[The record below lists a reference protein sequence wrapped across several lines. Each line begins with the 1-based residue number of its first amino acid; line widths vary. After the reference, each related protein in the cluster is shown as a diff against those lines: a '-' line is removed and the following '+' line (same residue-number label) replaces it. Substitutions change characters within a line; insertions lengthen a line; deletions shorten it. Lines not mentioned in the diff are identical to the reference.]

1 MTNPDWLPTLY
12 LGRREGRNGDETVCK
27 AIENVAIY
35 MRAKQREKEKRRV
48 QALAQ
53 DLQELLLQVPFIVEQ
68 LIEEVVIEESNALG
82 SEEIETGKRY
92 IKTGT
97 RQCHR
102 ECVACAAK
110 IKALEEKL
118 CHSKLTVLYL
128 TEQLR
133 ISTVPFCEESFKS
146 DDFTKFYTG
155 LPNIGIVRSVFT
167 HCSKGMSQDGNARLT
182 LFQEF
187 ICTLIK
193 LRTNAVID
201 DLGYRFNVSN
211 ATVSRIFLK
220 WMKQLDMKLKGLIIW
235 PDREAL
241 QKSMPGCFRES
252 LGPKLWS

>member
-12 LGRREGRNGDETVCK
+12 LCRREGGKGDEAVCK
-27 AIENVAIY
+27 AIENVARY

-53 DLQELLLQVPFIVEQ
+53 DLQELLLQVPSIVEQ

-82 SEEIETGKRY
+82 SEEIETGKR
-92 IKTGT
+92 I
-97 RQCHR
+97 
-102 ECVACAAK
+102 
-110 IKALEEKL
+110 
-118 CHSKLTVLYL
+118 SKLGHNNAMESVWHVLPRSKLLKKSCATVSLLCYIL

-201 DLGYRFNVSN
+201 NLGYRFNVSN
-211 ATVSRIFLK
+211 AIVSRIFLK

-241 QKSMPGCFRES
+241 
-252 LGPKLWS
+252 